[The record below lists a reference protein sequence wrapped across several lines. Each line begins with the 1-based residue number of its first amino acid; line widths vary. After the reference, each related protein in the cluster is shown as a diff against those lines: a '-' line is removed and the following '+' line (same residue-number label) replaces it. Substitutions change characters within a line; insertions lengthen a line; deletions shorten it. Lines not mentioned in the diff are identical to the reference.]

1 MSYTLGE
8 SNTLNE
14 FINWLKN
21 NANTYEDNLTT
32 IEDFKYGDKNVFI
45 PEIWEDDRSRFYLS
59 SAGNTRLNYISS
71 YSDTTRSKNYKVIF
85 KNGSYIKASVDEP
98 YIKPTT
104 NDDVDF
110 PISED
115 LDNFLSDIKILQ

>member
-1 MSYTLGE
+1 MTYTLGD
-8 SNTLNE
+8 SSTLNE

-32 IEDFKYGDKNVFI
+32 TEDFKYGDKNVFI
-45 PEIWEDDRSRFYLS
+45 PETWEDDRSRLYLS
-59 SAGNTRLNYISS
+59 SAGNTLLNYISS

-98 YIKPTT
+98 YIKPAT

-110 PISED
+110 PNSED
-115 LDNFLSDIKILQ
+115 LDDFLSDIKILQ